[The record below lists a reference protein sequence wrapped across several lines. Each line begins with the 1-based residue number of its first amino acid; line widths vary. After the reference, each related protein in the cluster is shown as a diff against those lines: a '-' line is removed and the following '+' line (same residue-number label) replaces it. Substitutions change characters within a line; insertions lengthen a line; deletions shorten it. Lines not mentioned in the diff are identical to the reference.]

1 MSEVTKI
8 LATAEVYGIIS
19 SAFKYPE
26 DDLMDYLRNSVGE
39 LAEAMELL
47 SYEPETI
54 ENGMAFANTG
64 LKIDAGEVRH
74 SFNEFYT
81 GRKQASMDES
91 EYDTAIFYRY
101 QRIAD
106 IAGFYGAFGFEISEE
121 AHMRPDFIGTE
132 LEFMCLLLL
141 KRAYAV
147 EQGWNEQVEVCL
159 DAERKFFSEHMEWWI
174 PKLCETIRGASNCEF
189 YRLLSNFLESFIH
202 NESSRYLQPA

>member
-1 MSEVTKI
+1 MTDVTKI
-8 LATAEVYGIIS
+8 LAAAEVYGIIS

-26 DDLMDYLRNSVGE
+26 DDLMEYLRESVGE

-54 ENGMAFANTG
+54 EKGMAFANQG
-64 LKIDAGEVRH
+64 INANADEIRR

-81 GRKQASMDES
+81 GRKQASLDES
-91 EYDTAIFYRY
+91 EYDTAIFYRH

-106 IAGFYGAFGFEISEE
+106 IAGFYGAFGFEISVD

-132 LEFMCLLLL
+132 LEFMCVLLL
-141 KRAYAV
+141 KRAYAI
-147 EQGWNEQVEVCL
+147 EQGWDEQVEICL
-159 DAERKFFSEHMEWWI
+159 EAERKFFSEHMEWWI
-174 PKLCETIRGASNCEF
+174 PQLCETIRGASSCDF
-189 YRLLSNFLESFIH
+189 YRSLSNFLESFIH